1 MSLFERLPIGLLVR
15 NNTGNADTVT
25 TSHLGYGSGT
35 VNGGKDTLNIT
46 FSDFT
51 QTVLSDASLPTRFN
65 LGDWNSSY
73 SYLSLNSF
81 VYTYGAPGS
90 SFSERD
96 GANFQFDSLTPVTP
110 VPLPAGIW
118 LLSAGLAGLGMVR
131 RRKRGQP
138 DPVTEPR
145 GPFGGGHED
154 CERWANDQLSVDL
167 QFMQMLTRQMAKT
180 RKVLRGSG
188 KSDVA
193 SSKAPAKQGDRRP
206 GGAGPRDT
214 AISRPLP
221 NCPAAA

>member
-1 MSLFERLPIGLLVR
+1 MKTLLLAAAFGMVSTAALAATYTYDYSASFTSKLYDAPDRDSLTDTIQAMGTITGQIIFDDTVLRVDSPRIIRYAAPIVTIDGIDMSLFERLPSSLLVR

-96 GANFQFDSLTPVTP
+96 RVTFQFDSLTPVTP

-131 RRKRGQP
+131 RRKRG
-138 DPVTEPR
+138 
-145 GPFGGGHED
+145 
-154 CERWANDQLSVDL
+154 
-167 QFMQMLTRQMAKT
+167 
-180 RKVLRGSG
+180 
-188 KSDVA
+188 
-193 SSKAPAKQGDRRP
+193 
-206 GGAGPRDT
+206 
-214 AISRPLP
+214 
-221 NCPAAA
+221 